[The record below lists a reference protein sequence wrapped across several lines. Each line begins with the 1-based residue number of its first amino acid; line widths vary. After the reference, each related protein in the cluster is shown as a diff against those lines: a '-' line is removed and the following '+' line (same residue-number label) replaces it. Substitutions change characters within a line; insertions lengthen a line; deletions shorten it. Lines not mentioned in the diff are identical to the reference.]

1 MFSEI
6 PSQVVLTITS
16 IGAVLMAVGAMFVRI
31 KSQNKPVT
39 VKKIIIPPFAMSTGA
54 LMFVFEPFR
63 ISFIQVLEAAGIGI
77 FFSLFLIYTSK
88 FTVRGTEIFL
98 KRSKA
103 FILIL
108 VGLLVARII
117 MKIMLSDSL
126 DVGEL
131 GGMFFVL
138 AWSMIIPW
146 RIAMLVQYK
155 RLLKTMQG

>member
-88 FTVRGTEIFL
+88 FIVRGTEIFL